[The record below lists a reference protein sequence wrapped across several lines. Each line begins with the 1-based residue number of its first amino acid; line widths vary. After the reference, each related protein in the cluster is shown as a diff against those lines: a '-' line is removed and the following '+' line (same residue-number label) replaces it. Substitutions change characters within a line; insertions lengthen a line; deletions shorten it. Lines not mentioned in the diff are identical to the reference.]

1 MSWALQRDPETNLV
15 AQRQSRH
22 PPSIGNDPTSSSRAH
37 SIQPFA
43 LISGEDRAVKRPNQ
57 RGAAP
62 STSLGTLAVKAA
74 EALKQQRF
82 KEAVD

>member
-1 MSWALQRDPETNLV
+1 M
-15 AQRQSRH
+15 
-22 PPSIGNDPTSSSRAH
+22 
-37 SIQPFA
+37 
-43 LISGEDRAVKRPNQ
+43 KRPNQ